1 MECEFRAFD
10 TPRRQTA
17 EHALSE
23 VQTGCRRG
31 DRPTLASINRLI
43 TIAIGQ
49 AILAPDVRRQ
59 RHVADPID
67 RLDDVDASVGPQAY
81 RPAALKVSGED
92 LAVQPC
98 AEAFEHDPGPRLQLL
113 AGMHQC
119 FPPHRHPSATLL
131 NSRLLNTQLPAS
143 RHPPGCLVA
152 NGGCH
157 VGRPESW
164 SRELANQQAFNSP
177 AAWKAMPQQARRKHF
192 RIVQNQKIAVAQV
205 LGKVREDR
213 VLDLPA
219 VSMQHQ
225 QARIAPLGGRL
236 LRNQLIGKVEVE
248 VAGHHDLA
256 RDPRPS
262 P

>member
-98 AEAFEHDPGPRLQLL
+98 AEAFEHDPGPGFSFWPGCISASHRTDIPAPLSSTPGSSTPNFPLPDTLPVASLPMVVATLGAPSRGVGSWRINRHSTAPPPGRRCPSRRAGNTFVLFKTRRSPWRRYSARCEKTVCSTCPLSRCNTSRRESPRL
-113 AGMHQC
+113 AGGSC
-119 FPPHRHPSATLL
+119 AISSSGRSKSK
-131 NSRLLNTQLPAS
+131 SR
-143 RHPPGCLVA
+143 
-152 NGGCH
+152 
-157 VGRPESW
+157 
-164 SRELANQQAFNSP
+164 
-177 AAWKAMPQQARRKHF
+177 
-192 RIVQNQKIAVAQV
+192 
-205 LGKVREDR
+205 
-213 VLDLPA
+213 
-219 VSMQHQ
+219 
-225 QARIAPLGGRL
+225 
-236 LRNQLIGKVEVE
+236 
-248 VAGHHDLA
+248 GHHDLA